1 MQEDD
6 AAKDMHCVRPAAALS
21 DEKKNMFWMGGM
33 MDCFSTVF
41 SVFGRSELKSAKG
54 LCLWYYPY
62 A

>member
-6 AAKDMHCVRPAAALS
+6 AAKDMHCVRPTLS
-21 DEKKNMFWMGGM
+21 DEKKKMFWMGGM
-33 MDCFSTVF
+33 MECFSTVF

-54 LCLWYYPY
+54 VCLLLYLY